1 MQILIELGKDKQQC
15 GENAKSSFWGKVFEL
30 QVGLG
35 LGSGLGAGVV
45 VLATGAHCANCCSL
59 TSLALGV
66 TMGV

>member
-15 GENAKSSFWGKVFEL
+15 GENAKSCFWGKVFKL
-30 QVGLG
+30 QVEFG
-35 LGSGLGAGVV
+35 LGSRLGVGVV
-45 VLATGAHCANCCSL
+45 VLATGAHCCSL